1 MSTTT
6 SLVLGSGGA
15 KGYTHIGVIRCLEDH
30 GYDIRYIS
38 GSSIGAL
45 IGGIYAVGKLDEYTQ
60 WVETLQ
66 RSDVIRL
73 LDWSFSRGALFKS
86 GRLLATLKHMIGEG
100 NIEDLPIGYTAV
112 ATDIN
117 RDSVRHEIWL
127 NRGSLFEA
135 IRASI
140 AVPSL
145 FSPVDHNGRLLI
157 DGGVI
162 NPVPVAPTLN
172 DHTDVTIAV
181 DLHGRYDAQSALS
194 VSPARSESAPQG
206 TYRQS
211 IGRYVDRL
219 WSDAD
224 SDKEN
229 PRRFYDIA
237 VSAMELTQAMITQFR
252 LAATPPAIVISMPS
266 NICSFFDFHRAEE
279 LIQFGYERTT
289 EALAHYSKPGV
300 GPTSDT
306 EVPPEA

>member
-1 MSTTT
+1 M
-6 SLVLGSGGA
+6 
-15 KGYTHIGVIRCLEDH
+15 
-30 GYDIRYIS
+30 
-38 GSSIGAL
+38 
-45 IGGIYAVGKLDEYTQ
+45 GKLDEYTQ

-157 DGGVI
+157 DGGVV